1 MKIYQKLVPS
11 GLGNHPNRLL
21 TAINYITIHTTGNRN
36 PSTTA
41 AAHARLQARGN
52 DGRQAS
58 WHYTVDENEIWQS
71 FKDKQQC
78 WHTGTSVGN
87 KTSIGIEICVNSQK
101 GFLKACEKA
110 AWLTAH
116 LLKKHHLNIKN
127 ILQHY
132 DWSGKNCP
140 SELRSSV
147 WGVSWGDFLKMVKL
161 NLGEENSVLSTMRK
175 ADIKFD
181 HKHWRSVFDGTVQ
194 PNQAWTKILMN
205 RVIENRWKDINV
217 DVIQSALKV
226 LMGMKIP

>member
-140 SELRSSV
+140 AELISRE
-147 WGVSWGDFLKMVKL
+147 WGIGWEDFLGML
-161 NLGEENSVLSTMRK
+161 QSEENEVINAMR
-175 ADIKFD
+175 AAGVRFD
-181 HKHWRSVFDGTVQ
+181 VKHWRKVFEGAVR
-194 PNQAWTKILMN
+194 PNQDWTKVLASRI
-205 RVIENRWKDINV
+205 IDNRWGDVDADDIR
-217 DVIQSALKV
+217 QAFGV
-226 LMGMKIP
+226 LLGIKRG